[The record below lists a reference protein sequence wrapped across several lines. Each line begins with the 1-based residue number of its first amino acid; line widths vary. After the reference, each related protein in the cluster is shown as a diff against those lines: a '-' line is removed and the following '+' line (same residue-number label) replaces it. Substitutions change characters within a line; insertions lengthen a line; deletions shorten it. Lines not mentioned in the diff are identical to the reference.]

1 MHKKYNTIIT
11 IGTTEYILVV
21 RKKFYVF
28 DFMPYSRLLSYH
40 TDHGT
45 HPSSSLAVLS
55 LLILMN
61 FDQIQYNRVSVPYKS
76 Q

>member
-45 HPSSSLAVLS
+45 HPSSSLAVL
-55 LLILMN
+55 N
-61 FDQIQYNRVSVPYKS
+61 V
-76 Q
+76 